1 MNILK
6 GVKLLYY
13 CLDVVIGFILREKN
27 VEIVRITIHYTLYH
41 EFKQNISDSSL

>member
-13 CLDVVIGFILREKN
+13 CLDVVIGFILREKTLRLS
-27 VEIVRITIHYTLYH
+27 ESLYTIHCIMSLNRTLVT
-41 EFKQNISDSSL
+41 QV